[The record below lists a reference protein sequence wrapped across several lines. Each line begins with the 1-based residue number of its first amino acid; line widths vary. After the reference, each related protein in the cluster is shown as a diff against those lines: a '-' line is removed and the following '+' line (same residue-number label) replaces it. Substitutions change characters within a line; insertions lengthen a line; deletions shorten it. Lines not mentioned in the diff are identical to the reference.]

1 MTPKTKY
8 NDDFWLTLFMGGLMV
23 VLLVALGINFFNA
36 ILNTQ
41 LESRKDFLI
50 KQTELAA
57 QSLEIDI
64 DRFEEDAQFL
74 IYYLEED
81 DLDPEDFRNEFTTTV
96 RRVFNSY
103 PGLIDSAWV
112 DLNDSLVS
120 FTMTPRNNF
129 IRSSFKGDLEE
140 KKNKDQTFF
149 LQGDSGFKVLFSLDL
164 VKYSRNL
171 AANYYLNPNGGK
183 FLFLKNQLWDIRQ
196 NEDQEEISIGDEAF
210 EAIRN
215 DVGIGVKGVYE
226 VYRLN
231 NQREIKSVLVQYP
244 FDFGEIEEDVALVFF
259 VESEDLT
266 SGVYTTYFLLFVGL
280 VILLISTFIIFIRS
294 INNNLESQRILQG
307 KNEEISDLFEHQ
319 SLLLRELRGF
329 VFFYDQKG
337 KITRLSDEVEE
348 ILGYSKEAILE
359 AFEKRSNHEDVN
371 RLRSKVINSVKKNL
385 SIIDFEY
392 DFTRS
397 DGKKIRLRFFEKF
410 IFDKEGKFL
419 GGTGICTDVSKQ
431 YQGRTELVRSEN
443 RLRSV
448 IDNIPDIIMIYDNQ
462 GKILDFHMKDQ
473 SNLFEVS
480 DSLIGKNLADVT
492 PNGQRIQVLGAFELA
507 RKTGVIQSV
516 ELKLKIGSGIKYFEV
531 RYFPLDNRQIMS
543 LAKEI
548 TGQKIWEKGL
558 VDAMNAADYASRA
571 KSEFLAN
578 MSHEIRTPMNGLL
591 GIIEMLEKSDLNTEQ
606 KLYVEIIKNSGNS
619 LLSIIKDI
627 LDYSKIESGK
637 IQINEEVFSPS
648 EELDKQ
654 IQIFIGLGKKKDL
667 HIATHYGNDTHEL
680 VLGDKEKIN
689 QIVLNLVGNA
699 VKFTPQGGEVS
710 VYLDTE
716 TLSENLL
723 YLNFRVKDTGIGIPD
738 SFLAQLTDPFFQ
750 VESSNSRSFQ
760 GTGLGLAIAKK
771 MIELLGGELNIKSEH
786 GIGSEFSFSVL
797 VKKTKELAIHTIPPE
812 SSERKDWSG
821 MSKEY
826 PMRILLA
833 EDNDLNLQ
841 LMTLML
847 DQLGY
852 PLEIARNGKEVLK
865 KVKEQQ
871 FDLILMDVQMPVMNG
886 LEATKRIRRERS
898 NADIWIIG
906 LSANVFDED
915 RKKAIESGM
924 DDYLTKPIR
933 MAILAKKLE
942 QFYLKSQQKV

>member
-1 MTPKTKY
+1 MTPKIKY
-8 NDDFWLTLFMGGLMV
+8 NDDFWLTLFVGGLMV
-23 VLLVALGINFFNA
+23 VLVIALGISFFSA

-57 QSLEIDI
+57 HSLEIDI

-96 RRVFNSY
+96 RRVFNTY

-129 IRSSFKGDLEE
+129 IRSSFEGDLEE
-140 KKNKDQTFF
+140 KKKKDQTFF
-149 LQGDSGFKVLFSLDL
+149 IQGDTGFKVLFALNL
-164 VKYSRNL
+164 VNYSKYL
-171 AANYYLNPNGGK
+171 VANYYLNPNGGK

-196 NEDQEEISIGDEAF
+196 NEDEENIFIEGEAF

-215 DVGIGVKGVYE
+215 DVEIGVKGVYE
-226 VYRLN
+226 VERIN
-231 NQREIKSVLVQYP
+231 NQSEVKSILVQYP
-244 FDFGEIEEDVALVFF
+244 FDFGEIEEDVSLVFY

-266 SGVYTTYFLLFVGL
+266 SGVYSTYFLLFVGL
-280 VILLISTFIIFIRS
+280 VILLISTVIIFIRS
-294 INNNLESQRILQG
+294 IKNNLESQRILQG
-307 KNEEISDLFEHQ
+307 KNEEISDLFEQQ
-319 SLLLRELRGF
+319 SLLLSELHGF
-329 VFFYDQKG
+329 VFFHDQKG
-337 KITRLSDEVEE
+337 KITQLSDEVEE
-348 ILGYSKEAILE
+348 ILGYPKKAILE
-359 AFEKRSNHEDVN
+359 AFEKRNDQQDVN
-371 RLRSKVINSVKKNL
+371 WLRSKVINSIEKNL
-385 SIIDFEY
+385 SVIDFEY
-392 DFTRS
+392 DYTRP
-397 DGKKIRLRFFEKF
+397 DGKQIRLRFFEKF
-410 IFDKEGKFL
+410 IFDKEGIFL
-419 GGTGICTDVSKQ
+419 GGTGICTDVSEQ
-431 YQGRTELVRSEN
+431 FQDRTELVRSEN

-448 IDNIPDIIMIYDNQ
+448 INNIPDIIMIYDNQ
-462 GKILDFHMKDQ
+462 GKILDLHMKDQ

-480 DSLIGKNLADVT
+480 DSLIGKSLADVT
-492 PNGQRIQVLGAFELA
+492 PKSQRIQVLGAFELA
-507 RKTGVIQSV
+507 RKTGVIQTA
-516 ELKLKIGSGIKYFEV
+516 ELKLKTASGTKYFET
-531 RYFPLDNRQIMS
+531 RYFPLDNNQIMS

-548 TGQKIWEKGL
+548 TSQKIWERGL
-558 VDAMNAADYASRA
+558 LEAMNAADQASRA

-591 GIIEMLEKSDLNTEQ
+591 GIIEMLEKTDLNTEQ

-637 IQINEEVFSPS
+637 IQINEEVFRPA

-654 IQIFIGLGKKKDL
+654 IQIFIGLGRKKNL
-667 HIATHYGNDTHEL
+667 RITTHHGENAHDFVE
-680 VLGDKEKIN
+680 GDKEKIN
-689 QIVLNLVGNA
+689 QVILNLVGNA
-699 VKFTPQGGEVS
+699 VKFTPDGGEVS
-710 VYLDTE
+710 IFLDVE
-716 TLSENLL
+716 TLDHNLM
-723 YLNFRVKDTGIGIPD
+723 YLHCKVKDTGIGIQKD
-738 SFLAQLTDPFFQ
+738 FLFQLTEPFFQ

-771 MIELLGGELNIKSEH
+771 IVELLGGELTIKSEH

-797 VKKTKELAIHTIPPE
+797 VKRSKELPMPVFPPE
-812 SSERKDWSG
+812 IEERKDWVG
-821 MSKEY
+821 MAKEY
-826 PMRILLA
+826 PMKILLA

-852 PLEIARNGKEVLK
+852 DMEIARNGREVLE
-865 KVKEQQ
+865 KVKDHT
-871 FDLILMDVQMPVMNG
+871 FDLILMDVQMPIMNG
-886 LEATKRIRRERS
+886 LEATREIRKLRS
-898 NADIWIIG
+898 NSDLWIIG

-915 RKKAIESGM
+915 QKKAIESGM

-933 MAILAKKLE
+933 TMILAKKLE
-942 QFYLKSQQKV
+942 QFYHKSHQKA